1 MHEAQGSG
9 DTIDDDLSDRYA
21 ADIPVIAVKFA
32 RGAFAPG
39 RDRDRQ
45 KRLEIINAQPVVAH
59 KSGDGYRITRK
70 SGESL
75 VLNTEEVLALAAV
88 VENNMALKRQ
98 LERKTAPAKK
108 PKKKKARAS

>member
-1 MHEAQGSG
+1 LK
-9 DTIDDDLSDRYA
+9 TIS
-21 ADIPVIAVKFA
+21 
-32 RGAFAPG
+32 
-39 RDRDRQ
+39 
-45 KRLEIINAQPVVAH
+45 AQPVVAH

-70 SGESL
+70 SGDSL

-98 LERKTAPAKK
+98 LERTLKTAPAKK

>member
-1 MHEAQGSG
+1 M
-9 DTIDDDLSDRYA
+9 
-21 ADIPVIAVKFA
+21 
-32 RGAFAPG
+32 
-39 RDRDRQ
+39 
-45 KRLEIINAQPVVAH
+45 
-59 KSGDGYRITRK
+59 
-70 SGESL
+70 